1 MRKLGLILMLA
12 AMTALAVIGCGTD
25 DPKPAITKLYASST
39 CGTVPMR
46 VDFRADAT
54 GGTAFPE
61 PTGGNNWLQMTW
73 DFGDGTVIQDGTSIA
88 YHFYSEPD
96 TYTVTVTA
104 TDDNGDTATRSR
116 EIIAYADSLAVFAY
130 GAVDSQL
137 VEEVPACR
145 PLELGALVET
155 CGFDPV
161 NDSYERFLYRWIVG
175 DSVYTSPNP
184 RHTFEST
191 ELGLQ
196 EIHLVLQDPTRS
208 ITRFDTVMVDVL
220 ASNGADVSLSADW
233 LASPGGP
240 DSEVFDRDVASFPD
254 TLTYTV
260 HLLNDGP
267 DDAYNVDVIGT
278 LPSNNR
284 LIYYDAA
291 FSSGSL
297 VYRERIDG
305 NLAKEWTWNV
315 PLVAA
320 GGEESVDITFY
331 LEMSSTGASFDFDT
345 LIDGYAC
352 DPDDDDHE
360 VTATLNIASVPPP
373 GP

>member
-1 MRKLGLILMLA
+1 
-12 AMTALAVIGCGTD
+12 
-25 DPKPAITKLYASST
+25 
-39 CGTVPMR
+39 
-46 VDFRADAT
+46 
-54 GGTAFPE
+54 
-61 PTGGNNWLQMTW
+61 MTW

-96 TYTVTVTA
+96 TYTVTITA
-104 TDDNGDTATRSR
+104 TDDNGDTASRSR
-116 EIIAYADSLAVFAY
+116 EIIVYADSMAVFAF
-130 GAVDSQL
+130 GAVDSQP

-145 PLELGALVET
+145 PLELGTLVET
-155 CGFDPV
+155 CGFDPI
-161 NDSYERFLYRWIVG
+161 NDSYEQFLYQWTVG
-175 DSVYTSPNP
+175 DAIYTSPNP
-184 RHTFEST
+184 RHTFASD

-196 EIHLVLQDPTRS
+196 EIYLVLQDPTRS
-208 ITRFDTVMVDVL
+208 ITRFDTVTVDVL
-220 ASNGADVSLSADW
+220 VSNGADISLSADW

-240 DSEVFDRDVASFPD
+240 ASEVFDRDIASFPD

-260 HLLNDGP
+260 RLANAGP
-267 DDAYNVDVIGT
+267 DDAYNLDVIGT

-315 PLVAA
+315 PLVVA

-331 LEMSSTGASFDFDT
+331 LEMSSTGASFDFDSE
-345 LIDGYAC
+345 IDGYGC